1 MYICSF
7 IRLNFTMDKNTED
20 FYIRLKSELEESTTW
35 PATYL
40 YKFIVPTNATNI
52 NLVENTFNNMGAVIK
67 THSSKTGKYTSISV
81 NVTMQNADKVIEKYQ
96 ELSTIEGIISL

>member
-1 MYICSF
+1 
-7 IRLNFTMDKNTED
+7 MDKKTED

-35 PATYL
+35 PAVYL

-67 THSSKTGKYTSISV
+67 TSSSKTGKYTSISV
-81 NVTMQNADKVIEKYQ
+81 NVTMQDADKVIEKYQ

>member
-1 MYICSF
+1 
-7 IRLNFTMDKNTED
+7 MDKKTED

-35 PATYL
+35 PAVYL

-67 THSSKTGKYTSISV
+67 TNASKTGKYTSISIHV
-81 NVTMQNADKVIEKYQ
+81 SMQNADKVIEKYQ
-96 ELSTIEGIISL
+96 KLATIEGIISL

>member
-1 MYICSF
+1 
-7 IRLNFTMDKNTED
+7 MDKKTED

-35 PATYL
+35 PAVYL
-40 YKFIVPTNATNI
+40 YKFIVPTNATSI

-67 THSSKTGKYTSISV
+67 TNASKTGKYTSISV
-81 NVTMQNADKVIEKYQ
+81 NVTMQNPDKVIEKYQ

>member
-1 MYICSF
+1 
-7 IRLNFTMDKNTED
+7 MDKKTED

-35 PATYL
+35 PSVYL

-67 THSSKTGKYTSISV
+67 TNSSKTGKYTSISV

>member
-1 MYICSF
+1 
-7 IRLNFTMDKNTED
+7 MDKKTED

-35 PATYL
+35 PAVYL
-40 YKFIVPTNATNI
+40 YKFIVPTNATNV
-52 NLVENTFNNMGAVIK
+52 NKVENTFNNMGAVIK

-81 NVTMQNADKVIEKYQ
+81 NVTMQNPDKVIEKYQ